1 MAANGRM
8 AQASHLVLG
17 TAGHIDHGKTAL
29 IKALTGTD
37 TDRLQEEKERGI
49 SIELGYAE
57 LELPSGTTM
66 SVVDVPGHEKFVR
79 NMVAGASG
87 IDIFLLVVAADDG
100 VMPQTREHMAIIR
113 LLEIPQGVIAIT
125 KTDVVD
131 AEMAEL
137 VQADVEDFLSETPY
151 ADAPVIP
158 VSSKT
163 GEGLPLLLGALE
175 EAAGRAA
182 GMHREDASA
191 RLPIDRV
198 FTLKGIGTVVT
209 GTLWSGRICADES
222 VKVLPEGLPARARS
236 VQIHDRE
243 VNCADAGYRVAVNI
257 AGVDRERLRRG
268 QMIVAGAPVESTYM
282 VDAHITL
289 LDTAPV
295 LKYGAQT
302 RFHHGTA
309 DATAKL
315 MFADR
320 ERMRPGDD
328 CYAQVRLKTKIV
340 PAPGDRFILRSLSPV
355 TTIGGGVVVDPAP
368 RKHGMGESVVR
379 RLKTLEEGVPAPI
392 VALLLEEAGNGGMS
406 GEELKARSHLPGES
420 FRAALSDETVAVRR
434 VSPAGEIFFA
444 PDVAAALESRVLD
457 ILEEHQRKNP
467 ADPGLAAEIV
477 ARSLDIPPVSAQFA
491 ALMSGLVSSGKMTF
505 SKQRYSLPS
514 AEAKLSEPQQQLLQ
528 QFRMKLEEA
537 GLAPPAVSE
546 IADAAQ
552 ASAQDVKLVLSLL
565 EENGAAIK
573 VKPDLYFSA
582 EAVERARQMVIEGC
596 LGSGR
601 ITLAEFRDLIGVSRR
616 FAQALLEY
624 FDRTGVTRR
633 IEDYRVLRKKTPMN
647 NM

>member
-1 MAANGRM
+1 METIPVSPPAR
-8 AQASHLVLG
+8 HLVLG

-37 TDRLQEEKERGI
+37 TDRLQEEKQRGI

-113 LLEIPQGVIAIT
+113 LLQIPQGVIAIT
-125 KTDVVD
+125 KTDIVD

-163 GEGLPLLLGALE
+163 GDGLPLLLGALE
-175 EAAGRAA
+175 DAVAKAAAVHRVAA
-182 GMHREDASA
+182 AA
-191 RLPIDRV
+191 RLPVDRV
-198 FTLKGIGTVVT
+198 FTLKGIGTVIT
-209 GTLWSGRICADES
+209 GTLWSGRVCADET
-222 VKVLPEGLPARARS
+222 VRVLPEDLPARARS
-236 VQIHDRE
+236 IQIHDRD
-243 VNCADAGYRVAVNI
+243 VKCADAGYRVAVNLSGI
-257 AGVDRERLRRG
+257 DRQRLHRG
-268 QMIVAGAPVESTYM
+268 QMVVAGAAVEPSYM
-282 VDAHITL
+282 VDAHISL
-289 LDTAPV
+289 IDTAPV

-320 ERMRPGDD
+320 DRLRPGED

-355 TTIGGGVVVDPAP
+355 TTIGGGVVIDPAP
-368 RKHGMGESVVR
+368 RKHGRGDEFVR
-379 RLKTLEEGVPAPI
+379 RLTVLEDGNPAGV
-392 VALLLEEAGNGGMS
+392 VSLLLREAGAGGMT
-406 GEELKARSHLPGES
+406 GEELQTRSHLAMES
-420 FRAALSDETVAVRR
+420 LEAALRDSA
-434 VSPAGEIFFA
+434 
-444 PDVAAALESRVLD
+444 VAAKRAGSGGDVFFSPDALAANEQEILD
-457 ILEEHQRKNP
+457 TLARRQQENP
-467 ADPGLAAEIV
+467 ADPGVPLDEI
-477 ARSLDIPPVSAQFA
+477 ARSLDVPPASPALGAVMASLVQNKLA
-491 ALMSGLVSSGKMTF
+491 AL
-505 SKQRYSLPS
+505 SKQRYFLPS
-514 AEAKLSEPQQQLLQ
+514 AEARLSETQQQLLRE
-528 QFRMKLEEA
+528 FETRIADA
-537 GLAPPAVSE
+537 GLAPPSVTDMV
-546 IADAAQ
+546 ADTRAGT
-552 ASAQDVKLVLSLL
+552 QDAKLALGLL
-565 EENGAAIK
+565 EEKGAVVK

-582 EAVERARQMVIEGC
+582 EAISRARQIVTDGC
-596 LGSGR
+596 QDSGR

-624 FDRTGVTRR
+624 FDRTGLTLRL
-633 IEDYRVLRKKTPMN
+633 EDHRVLRKKVRRKPG
-647 NM
+647 